1 MNPPN
6 PDRRT
11 LLALAAVAAATAPLA
26 AFAQSDAWPSRPIK
40 LLVTS
45 AAGGQTDQIARI
57 LAQQLQASLGQPV
70 VVEAQGGANGMLAT
84 GTVAKAAPDGYT
96 LLMTHGALV
105 QNEAL
110 RPQKPYS
117 LGELA
122 PLAMVATL
130 PIGFAINTSSG
141 ANSLADWVRLAKA
154 EPQRFSYA
162 SYGQGSS
169 GHVMGEILKRA
180 AGLDIPHIAYRGGA
194 PAAADLLAGHVSASF
209 GALSDLAPH
218 VPSGRVKIV
227 AVTGSERNPRFPD
240 VATFAE
246 QGYPAVNLG
255 AFTGVLAPAGLPG
268 PVAERLTQEIQRA
281 VRGPELGAKLNDIGY
296 TPAPLNAQAFGAFL
310 RTDIERWRQ
319 AVQANQ
325 IKID

>member
-1 MNPPN
+1 MNTLPSL
-6 PDRRT
+6 RRRQV
-11 LLALAAVAAATAPLA
+11 LAASVAAMALPS
-26 AFAQSDAWPSRPIK
+26 FAQTDAWPNRPVK

-45 AAGGQTDQIARI
+45 TAGGETDQIARI
-57 LAQQLQASLGQPV
+57 LAQQLQATLGQPV

-96 LLMTHGALV
+96 LLITHGARV

-110 RPQKPYS
+110 RPQKPYAFS
-117 LGELA
+117 ELA
-122 PLAMVATL
+122 PLAMLATL

-141 ANSLADWVRLAKA
+141 ANSLADWIRRAKA
-154 EPQRFSYA
+154 EPQRYSYA

-180 AGLDIPHIAYRGGA
+180 AGLDIPHIAYRGSP

-209 GALSDLAPH
+209 GALSVLSPH

-227 AVTGSERNPRFPD
+227 ALTGTQRNPRFPD
-240 VATFAE
+240 VPTFAE
-246 QGYPAVNLG
+246 QGFPALNLE
-255 AFTGVLAPAGLPG
+255 AFTGVLAPAGLPK
-268 PVAERLTQEIQRA
+268 PIANRLTQEIQRI
-281 VRGPELGAKLNDIGY
+281 VKGPELGAKLSDIGY
-296 TPAPLNAQAFGAFL
+296 TATPLGAAEFDAFL
-310 RTDIERWRQ
+310 RADIERWRN
-319 AVQANQ
+319 AVQTNQ

>member
-1 MNPPN
+1 MNMPVN
-6 PDRRT
+6 RRS
-11 LLALAAVAAATAPLA
+11 LVALALTSTLPLA
-26 AFAQSDAWPSRPIK
+26 ALAQTDNWPSRPIK

-45 AAGGQTDQIARI
+45 AAGGQTDQVARI

-110 RPQKPYS
+110 RPQKPYAFN
-117 LGELA
+117 ELA

-130 PIGFAINTSSG
+130 PIGFAINTSG
-141 ANSLADWVRLAKA
+141 GVNSLADWVRRAKA
-154 EPQRFSYA
+154 EPQKFSYA

-169 GHVMGEILKRA
+169 GHVMGEILKQA
-180 AGLDIPHIAYRGGA
+180 AGLEIPHVAYRGGA

-209 GALSDLAPH
+209 GALSDLSPH
-218 VPSGRVKIV
+218 VPSGKVKIV
-227 AVTGSERNPRFPD
+227 ALTGSTRNPRFPD
-240 VATFAE
+240 VPTFTE

-255 AFTGVLAPAGLPG
+255 AFTGVLAPAGLPR
-268 PVAERLTQEIQRA
+268 PIAARLTQEIQRI
-281 VRGPELGAKLNDIGY
+281 VRGPELSAKLNDIGY
-296 TPAPLNAQAFGAFL
+296 TPAPLNAQEFDAFL
-310 RTDIERWRQ
+310 RADIERWRI

-325 IKID
+325 IKLD